1 MNEAGISCL
10 VFYVKSQGFLPGERI
25 IGFVYQT
32 ALSAKLLI

>member
-10 VFYVKSQGFLPGERI
+10 SFNKKSQGFLPGERI
-25 IGFVYQT
+25 IGFIYQT